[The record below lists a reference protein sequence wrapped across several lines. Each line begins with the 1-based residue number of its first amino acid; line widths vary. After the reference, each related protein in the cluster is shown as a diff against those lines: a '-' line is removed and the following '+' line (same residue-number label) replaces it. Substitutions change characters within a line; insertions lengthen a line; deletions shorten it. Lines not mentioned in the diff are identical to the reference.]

1 MKPMN
6 KKRRY
11 RPCVE
16 CGENVDGMY
25 MFCDGYWHPACRDKR
40 VRREAIERKDAEW
53 KKERKAETR
62 VRGRGHGSRSP
73 TPPPRPSGLVTR
85 R

>member
-1 MKPMN
+1 MKPTN
-6 KKRRY
+6 KKRRH

-25 MFCDGYWHPACRDKR
+25 MFSDGYWHPACRDKR

-53 KKERKAETR
+53 KKKFAAAKAERK
-62 VRGRGHGSRSP
+62 RSP
-73 TPPPRPSGLVTR
+73 MMRPLMAQAR
-85 R
+85 DND